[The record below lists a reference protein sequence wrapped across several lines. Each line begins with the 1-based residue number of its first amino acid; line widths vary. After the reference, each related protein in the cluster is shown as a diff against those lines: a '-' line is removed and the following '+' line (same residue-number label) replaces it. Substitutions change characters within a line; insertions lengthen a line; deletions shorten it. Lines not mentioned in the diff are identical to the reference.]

1 MWSGIE
7 RRIAEN
13 DRDGV
18 VPLRRILLAEITASA
33 LKPGQSTTK
42 KMVPLETPTG
52 ERLVWQ
58 IEGTAGNFYLHR
70 KWTNRAEAAGYA
82 CKLFPYQPG
91 QTDGARHSALSRD
104 WSFRIAD
111 CIQIHIETADSLR
124 ELIRLVN
131 HDADSLVLDPAAIT
145 RWIGVI
151 RKSFASFQ
159 QFDPPDPE
167 FDETERNYKLETARN
182 LRSALDAAT
191 SDSEIVAAVLA
202 AIGDKSS
209 NLLDWR
215 TYLPLMP
222 TGDGDK
228 EKLEPALARLAR
240 AALASPDGHGAA
252 MDEFVSVWRE
262 AVPKPSDDPPRQI
275 AEFLFFHLWPDTA
288 SYIRNSVRQD
298 LWREATG
305 RRFPSHGLMSE
316 SYADELRFMRA
327 VHAAFSERGLA
338 PRDMIDVQ
346 SALWVV
352 SKYQSEG
359 SGMNREEIEGAMD
372 AIDRHREGLEKSEL
386 LDRFRDPRDYWVLST
401 KERPNRIYPSKPI
414 VGYLRRKTEL
424 NGGWG
429 QKHDAAA
436 VLHEAGYVIAG
447 ENGEALPIPEQYGHL
462 DRGTVHAG
470 KCALNYFIEPYR
482 EQGKNLVSI
491 RVGDLCTLMGPSFSS
506 GVASDAL
513 SDTGFP
519 TLARAASVERTG
531 QPGTED
537 EIFSFFLEQAGERE
551 KLKSETKRRAA
562 LATNLILYGPPGTG
576 KTYHTAFE
584 AVRLCL
590 GDEFAGTL
598 RNDRTAL
605 MDAYRRLV
613 EKGRIEFVTFHQS
626 MSYEEFVEGLR
637 PETGNAQEG
646 IGTGFR
652 LEPVPG
658 IFQRIALKA
667 EARLEEDR
675 ETPVQSSALLAHPS
689 AANFSDEQ
697 TTQELFKMGKWP
709 EVSDGSYRQM
719 AKDVAIAL
727 TQQHP
732 EGFSLQQYR
741 TALIKAGDE
750 TGKVPTGG
758 WETHNMPT
766 WVSHPERGW
775 IVPVTEDRDT
785 SAGYATAEEGSDR
798 PGHAAQSGMF
808 DGERNFVLIID
819 EINRAN
825 ISKVF
830 GELITL
836 LEPDK
841 RLGMDN
847 EIRLQLPYSKAPFG
861 VPANL
866 HIIGTMNT
874 TDRSIALL
882 DTALRR
888 RFTFRELMP
897 DPSVLPVDVDGIN
910 LQRLLMSL
918 NDRIEYLFDREHQ
931 IGHAYFTNCQSRSD
945 IEEVMRHKVIPL
957 LAEYFY
963 EDWSR
968 VATVLGDSVN
978 GRNCFLTSRS
988 LPAPDGMGEDETGQ
1002 TRVRWTVNS
1011 QFDFSGFVG

>member
-1 MWSGIE
+1 
-7 RRIAEN
+7 
-13 DRDGV
+13 
-18 VPLRRILLAEITASA
+18 
-33 LKPGQSTTK
+33 
-42 KMVPLETPTG
+42 
-52 ERLVWQ
+52 
-58 IEGTAGNFYLHR
+58 
-70 KWTNRAEAAGYA
+70 
-82 CKLFPYQPG
+82 
-91 QTDGARHSALSRD
+91 
-104 WSFRIAD
+104 
-111 CIQIHIETADSLR
+111 
-124 ELIRLVN
+124 
-131 HDADSLVLDPAAIT
+131 
-145 RWIGVI
+145 
-151 RKSFASFQ
+151 
-159 QFDPPDPE
+159 
-167 FDETERNYKLETARN
+167 
-182 LRSALDAAT
+182 
-191 SDSEIVAAVLA
+191 
-202 AIGDKSS
+202 
-209 NLLDWR
+209 
-215 TYLPLMP
+215 
-222 TGDGDK
+222 
-228 EKLEPALARLAR
+228 
-240 AALASPDGHGAA
+240 
-252 MDEFVSVWRE
+252 
-262 AVPKPSDDPPRQI
+262 
-275 AEFLFFHLWPDTA
+275 
-288 SYIRNSVRQD
+288 
-298 LWREATG
+298 
-305 RRFPSHGLMSE
+305 
-316 SYADELRFMRA
+316 
-327 VHAAFSERGLA
+327 
-338 PRDMIDVQ
+338 
-346 SALWVV
+346 
-352 SKYQSEG
+352 
-359 SGMNREEIEGAMD
+359 
-372 AIDRHREGLEKSEL
+372 
-386 LDRFRDPRDYWVLST
+386 
-401 KERPNRIYPSKPI
+401 
-414 VGYLRRKTEL
+414 
-424 NGGWG
+424 
-429 QKHDAAA
+429 
-436 VLHEAGYVIAG
+436 
-447 ENGEALPIPEQYGHL
+447 
-462 DRGTVHAG
+462 
-470 KCALNYFIEPYR
+470 
-482 EQGKNLVSI
+482 
-491 RVGDLCTLMGPSFSS
+491 
-506 GVASDAL
+506 
-513 SDTGFP
+513 
-519 TLARAASVERTG
+519 
-531 QPGTED
+531 
-537 EIFSFFLEQAGERE
+537 
-551 KLKSETKRRAA
+551 
-562 LATNLILYGPPGTG
+562 
-576 KTYHTAFE
+576 
-584 AVRLCL
+584 
-590 GDEFAGTL
+590 
-598 RNDRTAL
+598 
-605 MDAYRRLV
+605 
-613 EKGRIEFVTFHQS
+613 
-626 MSYEEFVEGLR
+626 
-637 PETGNAQEG
+637 
-646 IGTGFR
+646 
-652 LEPVPG
+652 
-658 IFQRIALKA
+658 
-667 EARLEEDR
+667 
-675 ETPVQSSALLAHPS
+675 
-689 AANFSDEQ
+689 
-697 TTQELFKMGKWP
+697 MGKWP